1 MKFKLFSVYVDNQ
14 EKALKFYTEVLGF
27 TKHSDFPVGEARW
40 LTLSSEGAGDVE
52 LVLEPN
58 SNPISSTYQQA
69 LFQAGIPAMGFAVE
83 DIQAEYARLKQLGVA
98 FHQEPT
104 SMGPVTVAVFDDTCG
119 NLVQLIQG

>member
-1 MKFKLFSVYVDNQ
+1 MRFKLFSIYVDDQ
-14 EKALKFYTEVLGF
+14 EKALKFYTQILGF

-40 LTLSSEGAGDVE
+40 LTLTSEGAGDVE

-58 SNPISSTYQQA
+58 ANPIASTYQQA
-69 LFQAGIPAMGFAVE
+69 LFQAGIPTLGFAVE
-83 DIQAEYARLKQLGVA
+83 NMQTEYTRLKQLGVT

-104 SMGPVTVAVFDDTCG
+104 SMGPVTVAVLNDSCG